1 MADVSTRKSPKNLFE
16 TKYIEERDGAYW
28 IVGARVSLDSVVYA
42 YREGRAPEEIVRSFP
57 TLTLEYAYAAIAF
70 YLARQTE
77 IDRYLDRRKAEY
89 EAQRKAARRANPALH
104 SKLARARRQIT
115 SRS

>member
-1 MADVSTRKSPKNLFE
+1 MSARKPRKLPE
-16 TKYIEERDGAYW
+16 TKYVEERDGGYW

-57 TLTLEYAYAAIAF
+57 TLTLEYVYAAITF
-70 YLARQTE
+70 YLARQSE
-77 IDRYLDRRKAEY
+77 IDDHLEKRKAEY
-89 EAQRKAARRANPALH
+89 EAQRKAARLKSPALH
-104 SKLARARRQIT
+104 SKLARARRQVT

>member
-1 MADVSTRKSPKNLFE
+1 MACVSARKPRKNLA
-16 TKYIEERDGAYW
+16 TKYVVERDGAYW
-28 IVGARVSLDSVVYA
+28 IAGSRVSLDSVVYA
-42 YREGRAPEEIVRSFP
+42 YRAGRAPEDIVRSFP
-57 TLTLEYAYAAIAF
+57 ALTLEYVYAAIAF

-89 EAQRKAARRANPALH
+89 EAQRKAARLASPTLH